1 MIAPEALESWNRRLR
16 ELKGPVPD
24 GLVERAR
31 AAAARPVTPIAR
43 TARRHHVRTGWVIVA
58 VAIVALVANGAAVYF
73 LPSYASALGHVPGAG
88 ALLKWSGLSGTDVS
102 VLYSTSEHDG
112 VRLTV
117 TAGYADGDRTLLT
130 VEVYGPGARPGTF
143 DSFSLTDQFGKSYV
157 DGGSALAVTNSS
169 DGGTPDYLEF
179 APISGPAA
187 AVGARLTLQ
196 AENWSTICGCNSATN
211 PRTVRIA
218 GTWRVTF
225 VLQRQPAAVV
235 RWPSGAVDGLWY
247 TFPSVTITSGKLVEI
262 HVDAQGPVLPASIF
276 SAPGVPAIQAP
287 KLLDSLGRAIEE
299 TRLPGVSLTSG
310 GDNQSQVL
318 DYILRPGQYRLF
330 VYGLHGSSLERELI
344 VR

>member
-1 MIAPEALESWNRRLR
+1 MIAPEAVESWGRRLR

-24 GLVERAR
+24 GLAERAQ

-43 TARRHHVRTGWVIVA
+43 TARRHHVRTRWMIAA
-58 VAIVALVANGAAVYF
+58 VAIVALVANGAAIYF

-88 ALLKWSGLSGTDVS
+88 ALLKWSGLSGADVS

-117 TAGYADGDRTLLT
+117 TAGYADENQTLLT
-130 VEVYGPGARPGTF
+130 VEVYGPRATPGTF
-143 DSFSLTDQFGKSYV
+143 DSFSLTDQFGKTYV
-157 DGGSALAVTNSS
+157 DGHSALAVTNLS

-187 AVGARLTLQ
+187 GVGARLTLE
-196 AENWSTICGCNSATN
+196 AENWSSICACNSATN
-211 PRTVRIA
+211 PQTASVA

-225 VLQRQPAAVV
+225 VLQPQPATVV
-235 RWPSGAVDGLWY
+235 RWASGAVDGLRY
-247 TFPSVTITSGKLVEI
+247 TFPSVTITDGKVVEI
-262 HVDAQGPVLPASIF
+262 HVDAQGPVLPAGIF
-276 SAPGVPAIQAP
+276 SGPGVPAIQAP
-287 KLLDSLGRAIEE
+287 QLLDSHGRAVEE
-299 TRLPGVSLTSG
+299 TRLPGISLTSE

-330 VYGLHGSSLERELI
+330 VYGLDGSSLEREFV